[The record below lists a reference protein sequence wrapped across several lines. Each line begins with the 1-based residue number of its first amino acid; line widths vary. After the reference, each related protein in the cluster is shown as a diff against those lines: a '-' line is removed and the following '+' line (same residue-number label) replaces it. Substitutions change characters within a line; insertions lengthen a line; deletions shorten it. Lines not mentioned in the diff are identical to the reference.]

1 MHGAGVAAT
10 PARND
15 LSGRGFGASDAA
27 VADSG
32 HGSGNGAAGMSGS
45 LPDRH
50 YVLFGAVSTATLAV
64 ALMLMIG
71 TLTYMHLENLSLVDA
86 LYLTT
91 GVITTVGLVVVPRT
105 MAGRAFTAVFNFMS
119 LGLGVLLLTEIAE
132 ARRGWT
138 RGVAERVPFGQA
150 AARGCA
156 SLFSRGFTWLCTC
169 ACCRRVLN
177 ALAARRTAAAG
188 GANGVAGV
196 GAGAGAQASGG
207 GAAGATASAS
217 AASAPSASGFAA
229 ALSGGSSAADAAP
242 TPLPPATALILG
254 ELVWYVASA
263 APLILAAAAAFHA
276 IEGWPLWESLYFCL
290 ITGSGLGMGD
300 VEPRHWTARLVFC
313 MYVWSNMGAVLG
325 LLGSIGILLH
335 DRANASVAAAAR
347 VLPGWCG
354 APSGQ
359 GNGNSSSGGSSRGG
373 AAPQLPTSLAARTGG
388 AAAAV
393 AASVAAAAR
402 GSHAAAN
409 DDIEALTGDAGAA
422 GAAAVPQKLLFSA
435 GRRSSREYA
444 AADAEPV
451 SRSRSRSR
459 QRSFLAEAS
468 DAPSISSEA
477 ASAATVA
484 AAMSAPPT
492 FGTVAGAADFASGR
506 ASLQRH
512 FSHAPFT
519 LHASRGSADEGDGGA
534 AAFFARAPDVRD
546 NDGDADAES
555 HVLLPPQSASSS

>member
-1 MHGAGVAAT
+1 
-10 PARND
+10 
-15 LSGRGFGASDAA
+15 
-27 VADSG
+27 
-32 HGSGNGAAGMSGS
+32 
-45 LPDRH
+45 
-50 YVLFGAVSTATLAV
+50 
-64 ALMLMIG
+64 MLMIG

-105 MAGRAFTAVFNFMS
+105 MAGRAFTAIFNFLS

-150 AARGCA
+150 VARGCA
-156 SLFSRGFTWLCTC
+156 ALLSRGFTWLCTC
-169 ACCRRVLN
+169 ACCRRLL
-177 ALAARRTAAAG
+177 ASLAARR
-188 GANGVAGV
+188 
-196 GAGAGAQASGG
+196 AGAG
-207 GAAGATASAS
+207 GAAGSANTAEQQAIGGGAGAS

-229 ALSGGSSAADAAP
+229 ALGGASAAAAP
-242 TPLPPATALILG
+242 TPLPPATALILS

-313 MYVWSNMGAVLG
+313 MYVWGNMGAVLG

-335 DRANASVAAAAR
+335 DRANAAVAAAAR

-359 GNGNSSSGGSSRGG
+359 GSGNSGGSGRGG
-373 AAPQLPTSLAARTGG
+373 VGQGDGSSEPPQLPTSLAARTGG

-402 GSHAAAN
+402 GSNPAAGSG
-409 DDIEALTGDAGAA
+409 DIEALSGDAGAA

-435 GRRSSREYA
+435 GPRQSRDYG
-444 AADAEPV
+444 DAESAP
-451 SRSRSRSR
+451 RSRSRSR
-459 QRSFLAEAS
+459 QRSFPADAS
-468 DAPSISSEA
+468 DALSLSSEA
-477 ASAATVA
+477 ASVVA

-492 FGTVAGAADFASGR
+492 FGNVAGGADFAGGR

-519 LHASRGSADEGDGGA
+519 LHASRGSTDEADGGA
-534 AAFFARAPDVRD
+534 AAFFARAPDLRD
-546 NDGDADAES
+546 NEGDADAES
-555 HVLLPPQSASSS
+555 RVLLPPQSASSS